1 MSLKIYITQSGMC
14 EYETATI
21 VAASEED
28 AIKMHPWGQKYTY
41 SVTDEYHP
49 VNVWLIGV
57 AHEIYDKPCV
67 ITSFKSE

>member
-1 MSLKIYITQSGMC
+1 MC

-28 AIKMHPWGQKYTY
+28 ARKMHPWGHKYTY

-57 AHEIYDKPCV
+57 ADEIYTNPCV
-67 ITSFKSE
+67 IVSSFRSE